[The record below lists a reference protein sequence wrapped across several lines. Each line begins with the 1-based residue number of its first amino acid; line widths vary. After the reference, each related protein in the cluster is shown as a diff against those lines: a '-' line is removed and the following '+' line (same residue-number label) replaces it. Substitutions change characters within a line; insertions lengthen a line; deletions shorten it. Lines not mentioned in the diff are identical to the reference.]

1 MNKKYIFVS
10 VLILNQSIYLFTFAF
25 THVTFFAFLIFFVK
39 TSRPS
44 VVTLHEAFVNISDTQ
59 CTSKQFFFLMSSKP
73 GFTIF
78 LLYYLVYIGTFKS
91 LLELCILIL
100 NMQLKPSPKLL
111 DTF

>member
-10 VLILNQSIYLFTFAF
+10 VLILNQSIYLFTFAL

-59 CTSKQFFFLMSSKP
+59 CTSKQLSFFN
-73 GFTIF
+73 
-78 LLYYLVYIGTFKS
+78 VFKTWVHNISS
-91 LLELCILIL
+91 LLFGIHWNI
-100 NMQLKPSPKLL
+100 
-111 DTF
+111 